1 MQDQERIELGIA
13 SNGTTVPDETNET
26 TKYVT
31 LNGEPLVIF
40 EYPDPDY
47 SDF

>member
-13 SNGTTVPDETNET
+13 SNGTTVPDVTNEA
-26 TKYVT
+26 TKHVT